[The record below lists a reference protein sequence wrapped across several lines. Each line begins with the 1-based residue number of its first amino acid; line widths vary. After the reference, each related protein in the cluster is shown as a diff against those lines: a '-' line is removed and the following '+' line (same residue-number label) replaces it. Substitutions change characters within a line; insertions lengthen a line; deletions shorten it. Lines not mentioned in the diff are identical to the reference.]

1 MENPILVVMAAGMG
15 SRYGGLKQ
23 IDPVGPNGEF
33 IIDYSLYDAARA
45 GFEKVVFVIKK
56 EIEADFKYVM
66 EKRIPKNMQ
75 AEYVFQDL
83 ADLPEGFAVPE
94 GRVKPWGTAHAIC
107 AARRV
112 INGPF
117 VVINADDYY
126 GADAFKVSFEYLS
139 SVKNGDMYEFA
150 MVAYELDNTLTEN
163 GYVSRGVCECD
174 ANDMLLSVTEHTHI
188 EKDGR
193 WGAKYTEDDGA
204 TWQELEPDTLVSM
217 NLWGF
222 SKEFVD
228 EAWNGFGDFLNDA
241 LVNNPL
247 KGEYYLPS
255 VVTKLINRGKARVKV
270 LHSADKWYGVTYK
283 EDKPMVANSLKHL
296 HDIGLYPEKLWK

>member
-1 MENPILVVMAAGMG
+1 
-15 SRYGGLKQ
+15 
-23 IDPVGPNGEF
+23 
-33 IIDYSLYDAARA
+33 
-45 GFEKVVFVIKK
+45 
-56 EIEADFKYVM
+56 
-66 EKRIPKNMQ
+66 
-75 AEYVFQDL
+75 
-83 ADLPEGFAVPE
+83 
-94 GRVKPWGTAHAIC
+94 
-107 AARRV
+107 
-112 INGPF
+112 
-117 VVINADDYY
+117 
-126 GADAFKVSFEYLS
+126 
-139 SVKNGDMYEFA
+139 
-150 MVAYELDNTLTEN
+150 
-163 GYVSRGVCECD
+163 
-174 ANDMLLSVTEHTHI
+174 
-188 EKDGR
+188 
-193 WGAKYTEDDGA
+193 
-204 TWQELEPDTLVSM
+204 M